1 MVVRS
6 FGALNPY
13 FMSSFLDR
21 TVTTHDGLKLHLRDY
36 PGPATPPFAVLC
48 IPGLTRNARDFEDLA
63 PHLAKRHRVLCVELR
78 GRAGSE
84 YAKDFTTYQ
93 PAVYVRD
100 MIALLDQLELK
111 SVGLVGTSLGG
122 IISTI
127 LGAVASTRVLG
138 IVLNDIGPEV
148 DTSGISRIA
157 AYVARGY
164 SGPSWDAAAEALRQL
179 DGKIFPNFTH
189 ADWIRMAKRRFVE
202 NPDGT
207 IRHDYDLN
215 IAKAFGGASQAQGN
229 ASALKPFFAQL
240 TNLPVLG
247 IRGAISDV
255 LSPATFADMKRML
268 PNMEQCVVANRGHT
282 PYLDEPEALTA
293 IDGFLARLPA
303 RLGMATVVGRALRQS
318 AFLVRYKLGMV
329 R

>member
-1 MVVRS
+1 
-6 FGALNPY
+6 
-13 FMSSFLDR
+13 MSQFLDR
-21 TVTTHDGLKLHLRDY
+21 FVTTSDGLKLHLRDY
-36 PGPATPPFAVLC
+36 PGPAAAPLTVLC

-63 PHLAKRHRVLCVELR
+63 PHLAAKYRVLCVELR
-78 GRAGSE
+78 GRAGSD

-100 MIALLDQLELK
+100 MIALLDQMGLP
-111 SVGLVGTSLGG
+111 SVALIGTSLGG

-148 DTSGISRIA
+148 DTSGITRIA

-164 SGPSWDAAAEALRQL
+164 SGPSWEAAAGALREL
-179 DGKIFPNFTH
+179 DGKIFPTFTQ

-202 NPDGT
+202 APDGT

-215 IAKAFGGASQAQGN
+215 LAKAFGDASKAQDN
-229 ASALKPFFAQL
+229 AAGLRPFFAQL
-240 TNLPVLG
+240 TNIPVLG
-247 IRGAISDV
+247 IRGALSDV
-255 LSPATFADMKRML
+255 LSPKTFADMKRIL
-268 PNMEQCVVANRGHT
+268 PQLEQCIVADRGHT
-282 PYLDEPEALTA
+282 PYLDEPEALSA
-293 IDGFLARLPA
+293 IDSFLARLPP
-303 RLGMATVVGRALRQS
+303 RVGAAQRAARALRQT
-318 AFLVRYKLGMV
+318 AFLVRYKLGMI